1 MAEILRFSTLD
12 HPEYLNIKGEYRI
25 QLEQYLKEWIIQN
38 DDFLKTCRVIFYSQ
52 IENDIPV
59 YTISCIHNRES
70 YHNPDGKKL
79 LQVFETYVKENPI
92 HTCVY
97 CGETISSKNYKFCDN
112 YICSVCENTAKSVLL
127 QKRMTKDLEEWENR

>member
-12 HPEYLNIKGEYRI
+12 HPEYLDIKGEYRL

-79 LQVFETYVKENPI
+79 LQVFEEYVKNNAI
-92 HTCVY
+92 HTSFLVIY
-97 CGETISSKNYKFCDN
+97 LLYTLINSSVNSYLYFFF
-112 YICSVCENTAKSVLL
+112 SVPVSG
-127 QKRMTKDLEEWENR
+127 